1 MLLNGYL
8 INRAIMQQK
17 YKQKQ
22 TSFQTLVSIN
32 KMHELSIRLLE
43 PTINTFD
50 KDNIKEIK
58 VNQKKLNELE
68 KDKEKDKEEKE
79 EKGKDVEK
87 EGNDKEKDKEK
98 DKDKDKDKEKDK
110 EKDYELLDVED
121 IHIQPKDVKKITIDI
136 PDLKKESDDKEDI
149 PDLKKDAYD
158 EDDIPDLKEDSEDE
172 ISKDVKQIGGEL
184 GPAIK
189 NVVVSF
195 F

>member
-8 INRAIMQQK
+8 LNRAIIQQK

-22 TSFQTLVSIN
+22 TSFQTLVPIN
-32 KMHELSIRLLE
+32 KIHELSIRLLE

-68 KDKEKDKEEKE
+68 KDKEEKEGKEEKE
-79 EKGKDVEK
+79 D
-87 EGNDKEKDKEK
+87 KDKEK
-98 DKDKDKDKEKDK
+98 DKDV

-136 PDLKKESDDKEDI
+136 PEEDIQKMEPDDI
-149 PDLKKDAYD
+149 PDLKKDAD
-158 EDDIPDLKEDSEDE
+158 DEDDIPDLKKESDDSEDDIPDLKEDSEDE
-172 ISKDVKQIGGEL
+172 ISNDEISNDVKQIGGEL